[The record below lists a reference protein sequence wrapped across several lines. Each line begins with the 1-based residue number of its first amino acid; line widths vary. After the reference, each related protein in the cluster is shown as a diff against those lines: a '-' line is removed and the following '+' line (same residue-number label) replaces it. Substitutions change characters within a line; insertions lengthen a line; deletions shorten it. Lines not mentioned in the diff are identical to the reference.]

1 MTDTTLARAL
11 DLTRA
16 VTDILSKGGALGG
29 LVGHVMKWLAREGIP
44 ERDFAYCLEKSKAL
58 LYPNDYGLKIRS
70 RLEKNDAKLKAKP
83 YVAGLRLVSA
93 LSIGRWMTDD
103 PDYCYLVTTVAALFT
118 SHDMPYASEVVC
130 DMLLDEGNHEEG
142 ISKVYR
148 YEKSRLLPVVKKI
161 VESIILNVVN
171 TGGNFDNLPEEIR
184 GTCSH
189 HIDPHTFAAAAM
201 TVSRSSG
208 DVIISCNRFLADLY
222 VWLLVHIEGDVS
234 LSIAG
239 KIVHRAT
246 FGRHL
251 RSVTML
257 ADEACSAEHD
267 EIASALVISIN
278 VGRALRTM
286 LRHTADRAK
295 LGGSCLNIRQ
305 ALYDLVGYNH
315 AGRVNKALTA
325 KESREIYIAGQHI
338 VRWLMTRPVVA
349 TQPVVA
355 TASSRIVYNTRLDPA
370 PIQFAGRTVDS
381 LLSRWPTIC
390 NEDFGRGTLGYSV
403 EGPDQMHLPKPMTLR
418 NIWNLFPYTRTIIE
432 HACRRCRCLSCR
444 TEVSGTV
451 QNHGIVSK
459 PGCLAYLAEDHLCLI
474 VAHAIADG
482 FGIPDAS
489 NLRDFSEVRYGVQ
502 ELMSE
507 LLHHSLI
514 SWDTWF
520 SLAACIY
527 LGCEWP
533 GTTAHA
539 GEWSAELVAVQHG
552 SEVVVAP
559 WVDLHSE
566 LSSHG
571 SFSCL
576 IATGQL
582 CDMETSFGILHT
594 EEMSPPAGTIS
605 DRKSP
610 EGHTLTADT
619 SILFLKQ
626 TITVVSEPLFK
637 LTTIA
642 KTDNYLRIINPAT
655 VMMALDRSFTPK
667 CKDLFH
673 GVPAQNH
680 QMWSVE
686 DALGLWKRPH
696 QYDQCVAVVDITT
709 RCFANKNDFVTLNIL
724 MALSPHGYVLKQE
737 DCCLTCAIAQAR
749 NHDSTAHGRRLL
761 CVARTD
767 VYDRIYSK

>member
-1 MTDTTLARAL
+1 MECR
-11 DLTRA
+11 
-16 VTDILSKGGALGG
+16 
-29 LVGHVMKWLAREGIP
+29 
-44 ERDFAYCLEKSKAL
+44 
-58 LYPNDYGLKIRS
+58 N
-70 RLEKNDAKLKAKP
+70 
-83 YVAGLRLVSA
+83 
-93 LSIGRWMTDD
+93 
-103 PDYCYLVTTVAALFT
+103 
-118 SHDMPYASEVVC
+118 
-130 DMLLDEGNHEEG
+130 
-142 ISKVYR
+142 
-148 YEKSRLLPVVKKI
+148 
-161 VESIILNVVN
+161 
-171 TGGNFDNLPEEIR
+171 
-184 GTCSH
+184 
-189 HIDPHTFAAAAM
+189 
-201 TVSRSSG
+201 
-208 DVIISCNRFLADLY
+208 SC
-222 VWLLVHIEGDVS
+222 
-234 LSIAG
+234 
-239 KIVHRAT
+239 
-246 FGRHL
+246 
-251 RSVTML
+251 
-257 ADEACSAEHD
+257 
-267 EIASALVISIN
+267 
-278 VGRALRTM
+278 
-286 LRHTADRAK
+286 
-295 LGGSCLNIRQ
+295 
-305 ALYDLVGYNH
+305 
-315 AGRVNKALTA
+315 
-325 KESREIYIAGQHI
+325 
-338 VRWLMTRPVVA
+338 
-349 TQPVVA
+349 
-355 TASSRIVYNTRLDPA
+355 
-370 PIQFAGRTVDS
+370 
-381 LLSRWPTIC
+381 
-390 NEDFGRGTLGYSV
+390 
-403 EGPDQMHLPKPMTLR
+403 
-418 NIWNLFPYTRTIIE
+418 
-432 HACRRCRCLSCR
+432 
-444 TEVSGTV
+444 
-451 QNHGIVSK
+451 
-459 PGCLAYLAEDHLCLI
+459 
-474 VAHAIADG
+474 
-482 FGIPDAS
+482 
-489 NLRDFSEVRYGVQ
+489 
-502 ELMSE
+502 
-507 LLHHSLI
+507 
-514 SWDTWF
+514 DTWF

-594 EEMSPPAGTIS
+594 EEM
-605 DRKSP
+605 
-610 EGHTLTADT
+610 
-619 SILFLKQ
+619 
-626 TITVVSEPLFK
+626 K